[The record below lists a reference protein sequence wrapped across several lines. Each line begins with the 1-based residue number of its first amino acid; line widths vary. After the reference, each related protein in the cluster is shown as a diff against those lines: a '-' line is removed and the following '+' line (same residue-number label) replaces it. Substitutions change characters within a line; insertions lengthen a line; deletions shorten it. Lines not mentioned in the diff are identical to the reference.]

1 MDKNL
6 INKIKNEKI
15 NYIVEW
21 WEEDS
26 LDIDSNQHIL
36 FSLENED
43 IDIIIT
49 EKNIDEINFVLEKF
63 NVNISMEFHVNFLS
77 LKPLLFA
84 IILSSFLFQPGT
96 HPTGTYLYIIIPF
109 HRKAM
114 FSGKFSPPIR
124 RVRIISPN
132 QIFLPAENQWSSNT
146 CPQRPPGSS
155 PSVPAYISFSSALP
169 LTHSVPHRTHSNR
182 HPGSQGVPCLPQCS
196 GVPHRNRS
204 C

>member
-1 MDKNL
+1 MAKSSGFKLIANNKKAYFDFFIDDKFECG
-6 INKIKNEKI
+6 I
-15 NYIVEW
+15 
-21 WEEDS
+21 
-26 LDIDSNQHIL
+26 
-36 FSLENED
+36 
-43 IDIIIT
+43 
-49 EKNIDEINFVLEKF
+49 
-63 NVNISMEFHVNFLS
+63 
-77 LKPLLFA
+77 A

-182 HPGSQGVPCLPQCS
+182 HPGGLCGQVFED
-196 GVPHRNRS
+196 H
-204 C
+204 

>member
-1 MDKNL
+1 MLHLPIRIDFTSVPARAIPHSNL
-6 INKIKNEKI
+6 SSIKKSK
-15 NYIVEW
+15 YAF
-21 WEEDS
+21 
-26 LDIDSNQHIL
+26 LL
-36 FSLENED
+36 FA
-43 IDIIIT
+43 I
-49 EKNIDEINFVLEKF
+49 
-63 NVNISMEFHVNFLS
+63 S

-84 IILSSFLFQPGT
+84 VILSSFLFQPGT

-132 QIFLPAENQWSSNT
+132 QIFLPAEHQWFSIT
-146 CPQRPPGSS
+146 MLQRPPGST